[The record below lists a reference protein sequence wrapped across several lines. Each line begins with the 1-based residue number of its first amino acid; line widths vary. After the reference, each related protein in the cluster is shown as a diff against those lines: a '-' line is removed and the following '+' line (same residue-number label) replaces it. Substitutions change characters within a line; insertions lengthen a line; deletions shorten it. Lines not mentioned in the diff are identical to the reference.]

1 MAIDW
6 TCFVFALSSPGS
18 GFDTLA
24 EGLEKTVPLLEILRS
39 QMIRKDL
46 PIANEIYVTQMFIF
60 NFFLSEKS
68 KKKTFKIEVFSSE
81 KKGLK
86 FLK

>member
-46 PIANEIYVTQMFIF
+46 PIANEIYV
-60 NFFLSEKS
+60 K
-68 KKKTFKIEVFSSE
+68 
-81 KKGLK
+81 
-86 FLK
+86 